1 MHAPGKCLR
10 PTVVAVIAA
19 LAAGCSAGHQV
30 DLPAPDLT
38 AFAETD
44 AIVVL
49 TEVGGRIRAPRNI
62 ISGRGDAANLEMKNV
77 IENCCGHPLALPF
90 LPAAV
95 TLAAVV
101 GAARAHSDRDSSG
114 ARTTF
119 EKVANNLTLRASLGD
134 RVAERM
140 RAETAGVWTCVK
152 TVTAAGHNPC
162 PSARAP
168 ATLMLNAHFW
178 SYREG
183 REKMYDPDVTLTGLV
198 EARLTR
204 GEGEP
209 VVMRWR
215 YDSRGR
221 SYFTL
226 VRDDGQPLRA
236 EIEAM
241 LDELAVAIVRDI
253 FLDPRPVSMKMRHRR
268 GVNAG
273 WIKPVGAITG
283 IARRMAPGE
292 VAPASFGA
300 DAHAVVTTKTGG
312 PGHGGCAI
320 SAIDGKPA
328 VSAVGASQHPGGTR
342 IAFVSAGHH
351 TFSVSCPSSGSETW
365 DSSDIEVLA
374 EAGRLYCTD
383 GKIFTET
390 SAAHRC

>member
-1 MHAPGKCLR
+1 MQAPRKSRRLS
-10 PTVVAVIAA
+10 VVAVIAA
-19 LAAGCSAGHQV
+19 LAAGCSTGQPV
-30 DLPAPDLT
+30 ELPAPDLA

-44 AIVVL
+44 AIIVL
-49 TEVGGRIRAPRNI
+49 TEVGGRIRAPTNI

-90 LPAAV
+90 LPASV
-95 TLAAVV
+95 MLAAVV
-101 GAARAHSDRDSSG
+101 GAARAHSDKETSE
-114 ARTTF
+114 ARATF
-119 EKVANNLTLRASLGD
+119 EEVANDLTLRASLGS
-134 RVAERM
+134 RVANYM
-140 RAETAGVWTCVK
+140 RAEAPRVWTCVE

-168 ATLMLNAHFW
+168 ATLMLNAQFW

-215 YDSRGR
+215 YDSRAR
-221 SYFTL
+221 SYFSL
-226 VRDDGQPLRA
+226 VRDSGRPIRA

-241 LDELAVAIVRDI
+241 LDELTTAIVRDI

-300 DAHAVVTTKTGG
+300 DARAVVTTKIEGLGLGDCT
-312 PGHGGCAI
+312 I
-320 SAIDGKPA
+320 SAIEGKRS
-328 VSAVGASQHPGGTR
+328 VSAAAVFQQPEGTR
-342 IAFVSAGHH
+342 VAFISAGRNVI
-351 TFSVSCPSSGSETW
+351 SVSCLGSGAKTR
-365 DSSDIEVLA
+365 DSSDIVFWA
-374 EAGRLYCTD
+374 DPGRLYCTD
-383 GKIFTET
+383 GKTITET
-390 SAAHRC
+390 NAPHRC